1 MSFSLQHRISKIGG
15 SRGEFVRDSIP
26 ESADRVLDIGCA
38 FGWDLGALSDRA
50 SELVGVDVNEASL
63 QKARA
68 AYPHIQFLHAS
79 ATNLP
84 FESETFDVAILS
96 EVIEHVGESNKQ
108 AVVDEAFRVLRPG
121 GTLIFTAPFDGATA
135 WADPLDFKRRFPA
148 IYRVYMRVSGYAPKT
163 DIEVGHQHISLAEI
177 EIFFDGRLTIET
189 IEYCGFFSPFITW
202 ILTAGERTGLFSDA
216 TVRRLNGFRAWEDGV
231 KYPRQLAY
239 NVRIVAKKPS
249 ADLINEVPMKEADL
263 HQSASML

>member
-1 MSFSLQHRISKIGG
+1 MSFSLQHRISRIGG
-15 SRGEFVRDSIP
+15 SRGEFVRNSIP

-38 FGWDLGALSDRA
+38 FGWDLGALSGRA

-68 AYPHIQFLHAS
+68 AYPHIHFLQAS
-79 ATNLP
+79 ATDLP
-84 FESETFDVAILS
+84 FESETFDVTILS

-148 IYRVYMRVSGYAPKT
+148 IYRVYMRISGYAPKT
-163 DIEVGHQHISLAEI
+163 DIEVGHQHVSLAEL
-177 EIFFDGRLTIET
+177 EILFDGRFTIET

-216 TVRRLNGFRAWEDGV
+216 TVRRLNGFRSWEDGV
-231 KYPRQLAY
+231 EYPRRLAY
-239 NVRIVAKKPS
+239 NVRIVAKKPPGDRTTKAS
-249 ADLINEVPMKEADL
+249 CNRTKARESLPMP
-263 HQSASML
+263 